1 MIKRFKIKRKN
12 ITYSYVVNGK
22 SFSASLYELKKEYR
36 RLKNL
41 SDDEFIQQIKKALH
55 LSCIISFIKKLDIN
69 DTVGDYGLIHQLVHL
84 LDIPEE
90 PLIDVKEIRKQ
101 FDTLLKLNESKNVI
115 GKYELSEENIEAFKN
130 LISGGVY
137 YEKDISYE
145 YLFSN
150 GLACKNDNMYF
161 LDNTV
166 KNPKDVLSIA
176 DCLYSMNELLDLE
189 TYCQIKR
196 LKIYN

>member
-1 MIKRFKIKRKN
+1 M
-12 ITYSYVVNGK
+12 VNGK
-22 SFSASLYELKKEYR
+22 SFSASLYELKKEYK

-41 SDDEFIQQIKKALH
+41 SDDDFIKEIKKALH
-55 LSCIISFIKKLDIN
+55 LSCIISFVKKLNIS
-69 DTVGDYGLIHQLVHL
+69 DTVGDYGIIHQLVHL

-115 GKYELSEENIEAFKN
+115 SKYQLSKEDALAFKN
-130 LISGGVY
+130 LISGGTY
-137 YEKDISYE
+137 YGDDISYN
-145 YLFSN
+145 YLYEN
-150 GLACKNDNMYF
+150 GLACKNGDMYF
-161 LDNTV
+161 LNNTV

-176 DCLYSMNELLDLE
+176 DCLYDMNELLDLE

-196 LKIYN
+196 LKIYA